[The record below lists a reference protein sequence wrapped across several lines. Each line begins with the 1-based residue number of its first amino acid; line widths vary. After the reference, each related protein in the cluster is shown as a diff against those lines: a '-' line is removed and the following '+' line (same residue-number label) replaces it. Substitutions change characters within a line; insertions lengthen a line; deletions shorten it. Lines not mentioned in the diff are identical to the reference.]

1 MVLYTHHLFATK
13 ISQEL
18 LLCLGTTV
26 TVTATVSGPLPFY
39 FSDLTTEITEHFI
52 DDWNPYLRGSYDHVG
67 SLALFWTNNA
77 RCQPHMTYDC

>member
-18 LLCLGTTV
+18 LLCLGI

-39 FSDLTTEITEHFI
+39 FS
-52 DDWNPYLRGSYDHVG
+52 
-67 SLALFWTNNA
+67 LALLLKLLNTLLVIGIPSYAGVMTMWVPLHCSGQTTLG
-77 RCQPHMTYDC
+77 CQPHMTYDC